1 MKLYDTYGW
10 IAIASLLICGLTGV
24 FLVIPYDPANAYLS
38 ITSFITANP
47 AAALTRNIHYWSAEW
62 FLFFTV
68 LHFIQHFRSIES
80 FRISGKEPKHAIKK
94 GTWLRLAISVLVVF
108 YVMLSGFI
116 LKNDADARQAQ
127 LLFSSLISS
136 VPFVGEFL
144 SNTIV
149 GKDGSL
155 TITYLHHA
163 ATATIII
170 FMVIFEHVRSIKVK
184 WATFIITSVIVILI
198 SLIFRAP
205 LVQLDEPVMKGPWF
219 FVGIQEM
226 LHLVANP
233 LIVVTILLV
242 ILLLVYLVPF
252 TKERIANSIKYIIL
266 ISSILYGILT
276 ITGYFFRGPMYT
288 LQFPWDNNY
297 ILPSTLDWKPISLTT
312 DEEVSLVEISGGVEG
327 CMSCHK
333 GMKGLSD
340 AHNPEVTGCYSC
352 HGGDPFSLNVD
363 AAHRGMYSVP
373 GNLNNAAQT
382 CGGSG
387 CHDNIV
393 ERVPKSMMATLSGM
407 LSLDKWVFGE
417 ITSPIGLFNVN
428 ELENTA
434 ADVHLKNL
442 CAGCHIG
449 MEKTAHGNADW
460 LDRGG
465 GCSTCHLTY
474 DKNAL
479 LTLKEIQDQKLGSN
493 TGKVNN
499 KPQFHPAI
507 DINITNENCE
517 SCHSRSGR
525 ISMSYAGWHE
535 TELKEIPRSAEI
547 GKFRLLNDG
556 RVFTKQPADVH
567 HDAGML
573 CVDCH
578 GSYELMGDG
587 KLHQHKEEAVKVQC
601 VDCHTT
607 ENTDTP
613 GNNKSFGQLA
623 NHLPL
628 SETDRE
634 TQLISWLRKW
644 SDGNPEIMV
653 TSKDNQPLVN
663 TRYNGISGSYM
674 LRKSDSQ
681 TLPMKPASPACY
693 ADNAHR
699 RLSCEACH
707 TAWVPQCI
715 GCHNTYEKTTEGYDM
730 LTGKS
735 RKGTWVEYTGEYLA
749 DAPVLGIKDANKP
762 SKEQKVSIFMPGM
775 IMTIDKSGFNKTS
788 KDKEQQ
794 KMMFHRLYAPTSGH
808 TTQKQSRSCI
818 SCHLDPLALG
828 YGRGKLRLSSDGK
841 WAFEPT
847 YANNAN
853 DNLPEDAW
861 TGFLTER
868 KDISS
873 TRMQMRPFNTQEQK
887 KILQAGACLT
897 CHKEGSQVIELCLR
911 DFEKA
916 KHQAS
921 KACIIP

>member
-24 FLVIPYDPANAYLS
+24 FLVIPYDPSNAYLS
-38 ITSFITANP
+38 VTSFITANP
-47 AAALTRNIHYWSAEW
+47 AASLTRNIHYWSAEW

-68 LHFIQHFRSIES
+68 LHFIEHFRSIES
-80 FRISGKEPKHAIKK
+80 FKFSNKEPKRAIKN
-94 GTWLRLAISVLVVF
+94 GTWLRLVFSVLVVF

-127 LLFSSLISS
+127 LLLSSLISS
-136 VPFVGEFL
+136 VPFVGEFM

-149 GKDGSL
+149 GKDGTL

-184 WATFIITSVIVILI
+184 WSTFIITSVIVIFI
-198 SLIFRAP
+198 SLFFRAP
-205 LVQLDEPVMKGPWF
+205 LAQLDEPVMKGPWF

-252 TKERIANSIKYIIL
+252 TKDRIANTIKYVIL
-266 ISSILYGILT
+266 ISSIVYGILT
-276 ITGYFFRGPMYT
+276 ITGYFFRGPMYA
-288 LQFPWDNNY
+288 LQFPWDNKY
-297 ILPSTLDWKPISLTT
+297 IQPTTLDWKPFSLTT
-312 DEEVSLVEISGGVEG
+312 DEDVSLVEISGGIEG

-352 HGGDPFSLNVD
+352 HGGDPYSLNAD
-363 AAHRGMYSVP
+363 AAHRGMYKVP
-373 GNLNNAAQT
+373 GNLNNAVQT

-407 LSLDKWVFGE
+407 LSVDKWVFGE

-428 ELENTA
+428 DLGNSA

-449 MEKTAHGNADW
+449 MEKTTHGNADW

-465 GCSTCHLTY
+465 GCSACHLTY

-479 LTLKEIQDQKLGSN
+479 LTLKEIQDQKLASN
-493 TGKVNN
+493 KGKNYN

-507 DINITNENCE
+507 DINITNDKCE

-535 TELKEIPRSAEI
+535 TDLKEIPGSTEI
-547 GKFRLLNDG
+547 GEFRLLNDG

-573 CVDCH
+573 CIDCH

-587 KLHQHKEEAVKVQC
+587 KMHQHKEEAVKVQC

-607 ENTDTP
+607 ENS
-613 GNNKSFGQLA
+613 GNPVNNNGSTQLA

-628 SETDRE
+628 SDSDRE

-663 TRYNGISGSYM
+663 TRYNGKTGSYM
-674 LRKSDSQ
+674 LRKSDSKS
-681 TLPMKPASPACY
+681 LPMKPASPACY
-693 ADNAHR
+693 ADNSHQ

-715 GCHNTYEKTTEGYDM
+715 GCHNTYEKATEGYDM
-730 LTGKS
+730 LTRKA
-735 RKGTWVEYTGEYLA
+735 RKGTWIEYTGEYIA
-749 DAPVLGIKDANKP
+749 DAPVLGITDANKAA
-762 SKEQKVSIFMPGM
+762 KDQKVSIFMPGM
-775 IMTIDKSGFNKTS
+775 IMTIDKTGFKNTS
-788 KDKEQQ
+788 KDKGQQ

-808 TTQKQSRSCI
+808 TTQRESRSCI

-828 YGRGKLRLSSDGK
+828 YGRGELRLGADGK
-841 WAFEPT
+841 WVFEPI
-847 YANNAN
+847 YAINAN

-861 TGFLTER
+861 IGFLTER
-868 KDISS
+868 KGISS
-873 TRMQMRPFNTQEQK
+873 TRVNMRPFNIKEQK

-897 CHKEGSQVIELCLR
+897 CHKEGSQVMELCIR

-916 KHQAS
+916 KQQAS